1 MAEPTPRQ
9 EDAEAQA
16 SRAQAALDE
25 VVAERNRLWEELHR
39 QRAGEKEAAY
49 YRTLYEQ
56 VVFSRSW
63 KITAPLRNTKW
74 LFKQI
79 PELARR
85 LRRFLSHR
93 PEAPT

>member
-1 MAEPTPRQ
+1 VAEPTPTRD
-9 EDAEAQA
+9 DAEA
-16 SRAQAALDE
+16 RAERAEAALE
-25 VVAERNRLWEELHR
+25 GLVAERNRLWEELHR

>member
-9 EDAEAQA
+9 ENAEAEA

-39 QRAGEKEAAY
+39 QRADQKEAAY

-56 VVFSRSW
+56 VVSSQSW
-63 KITAPLRNTKW
+63 KITAPLRSTKW
-74 LFKQI
+74 FFRQI

-93 PEAPT
+93 PRAPK